1 MDSKDDPDVDNPGG
15 LGMAAAN
22 RHSIAFPLT
31 LVVIGG
37 VLLLKELGYLHGN
50 VLRYW
55 PVLLIVWGLG
65 MIWAARNG

>member
-1 MDSKDDPDVDNPGG
+1 MAGG
-15 LGMAAAN
+15 N
-22 RHSIAFPLT
+22 RYSIAFPLT
-31 LVVIGG
+31 LVVIGV

-65 MIWAARNG
+65 MIWAARKG

>member
-1 MDSKDDPDVDNPGG
+1 
-15 LGMAAAN
+15 MAAAN

-65 MIWAARNG
+65 MIWASRNG

>member
-1 MDSKDDPDVDNPGG
+1 
-15 LGMAAAN
+15 MAAAG

-31 LVVIGG
+31 LVVIGA

-50 VLRYW
+50 VLHYW

-65 MIWAARNG
+65 MIWAARHG